1 MEKDLKTL
9 MDEMK
14 EKKKVNNRFTFCNF
28 MGVKLARR
36 PGGRGVPR
44 EDEGGVQGS
53 AAAETGHA
61 PPTEVRA
68 GRGLQQE

>member
-28 MGVKLARR
+28 M
-36 PGGRGVPR
+36 
-44 EDEGGVQGS
+44 
-53 AAAETGHA
+53 
-61 PPTEVRA
+61 EV
-68 GRGLQQE
+68 